1 LYFSLAASEITTS
14 ALVFSSLTSQVVVV
28 SSVTSQPNTISSL
41 AAHVVALVSSFF
53 VVDEDELDDE
63 DDLPPELQ
71 VDFALNVAVT
81 VTFLAGIVNLSSV
94 TVITLLSA
102 SLTVQLQKV

>member
-1 LYFSLAASEITTS
+1 MFEE
-14 ALVFSSLTSQVVVV
+14 
-28 SSVTSQPNTISSL
+28 
-41 AAHVVALVSSFF
+41 
-53 VVDEDELDDE
+53 EDDDE

-81 VTFLAGIVNLSSV
+81 VTFDSGIVNLLFV
-94 TVITLLSA
+94 TVIAFHSK